1 MVAPTSMA
9 PTVAVM
15 VPENLIVVVKDS
27 VRELLDIWWWYRKA
41 WMWCGNSL
49 VSKYSLISFGA
60 WLGKER
66 ENCSDGSAC

>member
-15 VPENLIVVVKDS
+15 VPKNLIVVVKDS

-49 VSKYSLISFGA
+49 VSKYSFDIFRGLVG
-60 WLGKER
+60 ER
-66 ENCSDGSAC
+66 RREL

>member
-49 VSKYSLISFGA
+49 VSKYFLISFGA